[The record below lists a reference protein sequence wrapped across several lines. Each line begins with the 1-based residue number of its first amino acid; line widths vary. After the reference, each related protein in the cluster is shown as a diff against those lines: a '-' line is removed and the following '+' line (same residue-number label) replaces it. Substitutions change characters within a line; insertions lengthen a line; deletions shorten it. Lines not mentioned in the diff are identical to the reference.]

1 MKSDDFVELYVT
13 RWGQVKDIFDAIPFP
28 KMSFGEYHHF
38 NTARGFAVT
47 FFEPKIQRCNVL
59 FAEKILDEGKAKIDA
74 IIRHEF
80 GHVVDFL
87 LSPGE
92 VDLIAGRAGYLL
104 PKTAERRAD
113 AIAYVI
119 WRQII
124 FYDKETLVQ
133 TLDAHHAYPVRP
145 VHLGL

>member
-1 MKSDDFVELYVT
+1 MESDDFVELYLN
-13 RWGQVKDIFDAIPFP
+13 RWTQVKSVFGTIPFP
-28 KMSFGEYHHF
+28 KMSFGEYPHF
-38 NTARGFAVT
+38 DTPRGFAVT

-59 FAEKILDEGKAKIDA
+59 FAEKILNESKPKIDA

-104 PKTAERRAD
+104 PRTDERRAD
-113 AIAYVI
+113 TIAYVI

-133 TLDAHHAYPVRP
+133 TLDAHHAYSIRP